1 MENGYIYTRVS
12 TLIQVDGFS
21 LDAQEEEIRAFAKMH
36 GINIIGKYSD
46 EGKSGKNAEHRP
58 AFNQMMEDIRSKKDN
73 IKYILVFKLS
83 RFARNTSDTA
93 KYLQELASYGIGL
106 LGVKDGIDTSTATGK
121 MIANIM
127 GAVAEVELENIHEQT
142 LAGRQQKA
150 RSGLWNGAQAPFGYA
165 LENKFLV
172 VCSEEAEI
180 VKEIFHLYVEEG
192 QTIRYITKKLNDEG
206 VKREQRGNTRF
217 SVFTERT
224 VRSILKNPVYAGKI
238 AYGRRH
244 TVKVEGTNNET
255 KVVKQDDESKIILVE
270 GVHEAIVTPEIFAKA
285 ETRLGENVRH
295 RKTRSD
301 STTVYPLTGLIRCPD
316 CGKNI
321 FGYTA
326 PPRPRK
332 NGKEGFYPRYI
343 SYRCI
348 SGRDR
353 NGISCS
359 LANKYYSG
367 TKLEKEVRDVV
378 ASMVSIPEFIE
389 LVSKKVDCAT
399 DLTILKKKRESIKAE
414 YAKYYNNLMVN
425 EKRLA
430 ELDTSDK
437 HYDRRVDSLN
447 RVMDDLYEKIDDS
460 QSRLD
465 ELDNEIAMAEKSTLT
480 KQSIFEMLEGFSKYY
495 DVMTPEDRKALLQ
508 AMISYIELYG
518 EKRADGHFVKAIH
531 FTFPVTYDG
540 ESGALFVRTNEQ
552 QVDTGFVVL
561 QFRSLRHCLIQQ
573 LQVVN
578 VQRAVP
584 VHVGDRQLHGGQR
597 NLPGQMAVD
606 LVNVQNVHR
615 AVAVHIALDG
625 RDLFR
630 SGGMAGGAGECQRPG
645 FVSCGGDADHTVIP
659 DMTLGGNNFL
669 RYQHSIAHGAML
681 APGQTGL
688 GTGSGLGGV
697 HDLGVTGGGNFFLRY
712 QHGIAHRAMLALGQ
726 TGLGTGRSLSGVHD
740 LSVTRGEDHCTL

>member
-1 MENGYIYTRVS
+1 MDNAYIYTRVS

-21 LDAQEEEIRAFAKMH
+21 LDAQEEEIREFAKRH
-36 GINIIGKYSD
+36 EINIVGKYSD

-58 AFNQMMEDIRSKKDN
+58 AFNQMMDDIRSKKDN
-73 IKYILVFKLS
+73 IRYVLVFKLS

-93 KYLQELASYGIGL
+93 KYLQELASFGIGL

-165 LENKFLV
+165 IENKSLV
-172 VCSEEAEI
+172 VCPEEAEI
-180 VKEIFHLYVEEG
+180 VKEIFRLYTEEG

-206 VKREQRGNTRF
+206 MKREQRGNTRF

-224 VRSILKNPVYAGKI
+224 VRSILKNPIYEGKI

-255 KVVKQDDESKIILVE
+255 KVVKQKDESKIILVE
-270 GVHEAIVTPEIFAKA
+270 GIHEAIISPEMFEKAGAK
-285 ETRLGENVRH
+285 LSENIRH

-301 STTVYPLTGLIRCPD
+301 STTVYPLTGLIKCPD

-348 SGRDR
+348 SGRER
-353 NGISCS
+353 NGVSCS

-367 TKLEKEVRDVV
+367 TKLEKEVRDVI
-378 ASMVSIPEFIE
+378 ASMVTIPEFVE

-399 DLTILKKKRESIKAE
+399 DLKALKKKRDAVISEQS
-414 YAKYYNNLMVN
+414 KYSGNLIST
-425 EKRLA
+425 EKRLT
-430 ELDTSDK
+430 ELDASDK
-437 HYDRRVDSLN
+437 HYEKRVDSLN
-447 RVMDDLYEKIDDS
+447 RILDDLYEKIDEV

-465 ELDNEIAMAEKSTLT
+465 EINKEISMAEKSSMT
-480 KQSIFEMLEGFSKYY
+480 KQSIFEMLDGFSKYY
-495 DVMTPEDRKALLQ
+495 DIMIPEDKKALLQ
-508 AMISYIELYG
+508 AMISYIELYR
-518 EKRADGHFVKAIH
+518 EKRADGHFVKSIH

-552 QVDTGFVVL
+552 QVETVVL
-561 QFRSLRHCLIQQ
+561 
-573 LQVVN
+573 
-578 VQRAVP
+578 
-584 VHVGDRQLHGGQR
+584 
-597 NLPGQMAVD
+597 
-606 LVNVQNVHR
+606 
-615 AVAVHIALDG
+615 
-625 RDLFR
+625 
-630 SGGMAGGAGECQRPG
+630 
-645 FVSCGGDADHTVIP
+645 
-659 DMTLGGNNFL
+659 
-669 RYQHSIAHGAML
+669 
-681 APGQTGL
+681 
-688 GTGSGLGGV
+688 
-697 HDLGVTGGGNFFLRY
+697 
-712 QHGIAHRAMLALGQ
+712 
-726 TGLGTGRSLSGVHD
+726 LSKF
-740 LSVTRGEDHCTL
+740 

>member
-1 MENGYIYTRVS
+1 MDNAYIYTRVS

-21 LDAQEEEIRAFAKMH
+21 LDAQEEEIREFAKRH
-36 GINIIGKYSD
+36 EINIVGKYSD

-58 AFNQMMEDIRSKKDN
+58 AFNQMMDDIRSKKDN
-73 IKYILVFKLS
+73 IRYVLVFKLS

-93 KYLQELASYGIGL
+93 KYLQELASFGIGL

-165 LENKFLV
+165 IENKSLV
-172 VCSEEAEI
+172 VCPEEAEI
-180 VKEIFHLYVEEG
+180 VKEIFRLYTEEG

-206 VKREQRGNTRF
+206 MKREQRGNTRF

-224 VRSILKNPVYAGKI
+224 VRSILKNPIYEGKI

-255 KVVKQDDESKIILVE
+255 KVVKQKDESKIILVE
-270 GVHEAIVTPEIFAKA
+270 GIHEAIISPEMFEKAGAK
-285 ETRLGENVRH
+285 LSENIRH

-301 STTVYPLTGLIRCPD
+301 STTVYPLTGLIKCPD

-348 SGRDR
+348 SGRER
-353 NGISCS
+353 NGVSCS

-367 TKLEKEVRDVV
+367 TKLEKEVRDVI
-378 ASMVSIPEFIE
+378 ASMVTIPEFVE

-399 DLTILKKKRESIKAE
+399 DLKALKKKRDAVISEQS
-414 YAKYYNNLMVN
+414 KYSGNLIST
-425 EKRLA
+425 EKRLT
-430 ELDTSDK
+430 ELDASDK
-437 HYDRRVDSLN
+437 HYEKRVDSLN
-447 RVMDDLYEKIDDS
+447 RILDDLYEKIDEV

-465 ELDNEIAMAEKSTLT
+465 EINKEISMAEKSSMT
-480 KQSIFEMLEGFSKYY
+480 KQSIFEMLDGFSKYY
-495 DVMTPEDRKALLQ
+495 DIMIPEDKKALLQ
-508 AMISYIELYG
+508 AMISYIELYR
-518 EKRADGHFVKAIH
+518 EKRADGHFVKSIH

-552 QVDTGFVVL
+552 QVECVSVL
-561 QFRSLRHCLIQQ
+561 SKLKSDKYINTK
-573 LQVVN
+573 V
-578 VQRAVP
+578 
-584 VHVGDRQLHGGQR
+584 
-597 NLPGQMAVD
+597 
-606 LVNVQNVHR
+606 
-615 AVAVHIALDG
+615 
-625 RDLFR
+625 
-630 SGGMAGGAGECQRPG
+630 
-645 FVSCGGDADHTVIP
+645 
-659 DMTLGGNNFL
+659 
-669 RYQHSIAHGAML
+669 
-681 APGQTGL
+681 
-688 GTGSGLGGV
+688 
-697 HDLGVTGGGNFFLRY
+697 
-712 QHGIAHRAMLALGQ
+712 
-726 TGLGTGRSLSGVHD
+726 
-740 LSVTRGEDHCTL
+740 

>member
-1 MENGYIYTRVS
+1 MDNAYIYTRVS

-21 LDAQEEEIRAFAKMH
+21 LDAQEEEIREFAKRH
-36 GINIIGKYSD
+36 EINIVGKYSD

-58 AFNQMMEDIRSKKDN
+58 AFNQMMDDIRSKKDN
-73 IKYILVFKLS
+73 IRYVLVFKLS

-93 KYLQELASYGIGL
+93 KYLQELASFGIGL

-165 LENKFLV
+165 IENKSLV
-172 VCSEEAEI
+172 VCPEEAEI
-180 VKEIFHLYVEEG
+180 VKEIFRLYTEEG

-206 VKREQRGNTRF
+206 MKREQRGNTRF

-224 VRSILKNPVYAGKI
+224 VRSILKNPIYEGKI

-255 KVVKQDDESKIILVE
+255 KVVKQKDESKIILVE
-270 GVHEAIVTPEIFAKA
+270 GIHEAIISPEMFEKAGAK
-285 ETRLGENVRH
+285 LSENIRH

-301 STTVYPLTGLIRCPD
+301 STTVYPLTGLIKCPD

-348 SGRDR
+348 SGRER
-353 NGISCS
+353 NGVSCS

-367 TKLEKEVRDVV
+367 TKLEKEVRDVI
-378 ASMVSIPEFIE
+378 ASMVTIPEFVE

-399 DLTILKKKRESIKAE
+399 DLKALKKKRDAVISEQS
-414 YAKYYNNLMVN
+414 KYSGNLIST
-425 EKRLA
+425 EKRLT
-430 ELDTSDK
+430 ELDASDK
-437 HYDRRVDSLN
+437 HYEKRVDSLN
-447 RVMDDLYEKIDDS
+447 RILDDLYEKIDEA

-465 ELDNEIAMAEKSTLT
+465 EINKEISMAEKSAMT
-480 KQSIFEMLEGFSKYY
+480 KQSIFEMLDGFSKYY
-495 DVMTPEDRKALLQ
+495 DIMTPEDKKALLQ
-508 AMISYIELYG
+508 AMISYIELYR
-518 EKRADGHFVKAIH
+518 EKRADGHFVKSIH

-552 QVDTGFVVL
+552 QVECVSVL
-561 QFRSLRHCLIQQ
+561 SKLKSDKYINTK
-573 LQVVN
+573 V
-578 VQRAVP
+578 
-584 VHVGDRQLHGGQR
+584 
-597 NLPGQMAVD
+597 
-606 LVNVQNVHR
+606 
-615 AVAVHIALDG
+615 
-625 RDLFR
+625 
-630 SGGMAGGAGECQRPG
+630 
-645 FVSCGGDADHTVIP
+645 
-659 DMTLGGNNFL
+659 
-669 RYQHSIAHGAML
+669 
-681 APGQTGL
+681 
-688 GTGSGLGGV
+688 
-697 HDLGVTGGGNFFLRY
+697 
-712 QHGIAHRAMLALGQ
+712 
-726 TGLGTGRSLSGVHD
+726 
-740 LSVTRGEDHCTL
+740 

>member
-1 MENGYIYTRVS
+1 
-12 TLIQVDGFS
+12 
-21 LDAQEEEIRAFAKMH
+21 MH

-58 AFNQMMEDIRSKKDN
+58 AFNQMMEDIRSKKDS

-165 LENKFLV
+165 LENKSLV
-172 VCSEEAEI
+172 VCPEEAEI

-399 DLTILKKKRESIKAE
+399 DLSILKKKRESIKAE
-414 YAKYYNNLMVN
+414 YTKYYNNLMVN

-430 ELDTSDK
+430 ELDTSDR

-552 QVDTGFVVL
+552 QVETV
-561 QFRSLRHCLIQQ
+561 CL
-573 LQVVN
+573 
-578 VQRAVP
+578 
-584 VHVGDRQLHGGQR
+584 
-597 NLPGQMAVD
+597 
-606 LVNVQNVHR
+606 LVK
-615 AVAVHIALDG
+615 
-625 RDLFR
+625 
-630 SGGMAGGAGECQRPG
+630 
-645 FVSCGGDADHTVIP
+645 
-659 DMTLGGNNFL
+659 
-669 RYQHSIAHGAML
+669 
-681 APGQTGL
+681 
-688 GTGSGLGGV
+688 
-697 HDLGVTGGGNFFLRY
+697 
-712 QHGIAHRAMLALGQ
+712 
-726 TGLGTGRSLSGVHD
+726 
-740 LSVTRGEDHCTL
+740 

>member
-1 MENGYIYTRVS
+1 M
-12 TLIQVDGFS
+12 
-21 LDAQEEEIRAFAKMH
+21 
-36 GINIIGKYSD
+36 
-46 EGKSGKNAEHRP
+46 
-58 AFNQMMEDIRSKKDN
+58 
-73 IKYILVFKLS
+73 
-83 RFARNTSDTA
+83 
-93 KYLQELASYGIGL
+93 
-106 LGVKDGIDTSTATGK
+106 
-121 MIANIM
+121 
-127 GAVAEVELENIHEQT
+127 
-142 LAGRQQKA
+142 
-150 RSGLWNGAQAPFGYA
+150 
-165 LENKFLV
+165 
-172 VCSEEAEI
+172 
-180 VKEIFHLYVEEG
+180 
-192 QTIRYITKKLNDEG
+192 
-206 VKREQRGNTRF
+206 KREQRGNTRF

-399 DLTILKKKRESIKAE
+399 DLSILKKKRESIKAE
-414 YAKYYNNLMVN
+414 YTKYYNNLMVN

-430 ELDTSDK
+430 ELDTGDK

-495 DVMTPEDRKALLQ
+495 DVMKEEKLQ
-508 AMISYIELYG
+508 AMIKLYG
-518 EKRADGHFVKAIH
+518 ENADGQTLHCDLRWRKWCIVC
-531 FTFPVTYDG
+531 Y
-540 ESGALFVRTNEQ
+540 EQ
-552 QVDTGFVVL
+552 QVRCSFAPTETKAGCISQVKRKCGIEVGKNLRVANDCLQGKSFYLHSFQVL
-561 QFRSLRHCLIQQ
+561 IYLKMEKPQCPEDKESATEDI
-573 LQVVN
+573 VE
-578 VQRAVP
+578 
-584 VHVGDRQLHGGQR
+584 
-597 NLPGQMAVD
+597 
-606 LVNVQNVHR
+606 
-615 AVAVHIALDG
+615 ALKHFK
-625 RDLFR
+625 RKN
-630 SGGMAGGAGECQRPG
+630 S
-645 FVSCGGDADHTVIP
+645 
-659 DMTLGGNNFL
+659 
-669 RYQHSIAHGAML
+669 
-681 APGQTGL
+681 
-688 GTGSGLGGV
+688 
-697 HDLGVTGGGNFFLRY
+697 
-712 QHGIAHRAMLALGQ
+712 
-726 TGLGTGRSLSGVHD
+726 
-740 LSVTRGEDHCTL
+740 

>member
-1 MENGYIYTRVS
+1 MDNAYIYTRVS

-21 LDAQEEEIRAFAKMH
+21 LDAQEEEIREFAKRH
-36 GINIIGKYSD
+36 EINIVGKYSD

-58 AFNQMMEDIRSKKDN
+58 AFNQMMDDIRSKKDN
-73 IKYILVFKLS
+73 IRYVLVFKLS

-93 KYLQELASYGIGL
+93 KYLQELASFGIGL

-165 LENKFLV
+165 IENKSLM
-172 VCSEEAEI
+172 VCPEEAEI
-180 VKEIFHLYVEEG
+180 VKEIFRLYTEEG

-206 VKREQRGNTRF
+206 MKREQRGNTRF

-224 VRSILKNPVYAGKI
+224 VRSILKNPIYEGKI

-255 KVVKQDDESKIILVE
+255 KVVKQKDESKIILVE
-270 GVHEAIVTPEIFAKA
+270 GVHEAIISPEMFEKAGAK
-285 ETRLGENVRH
+285 LSENIRH

-301 STTVYPLTGLIRCPD
+301 STTVYPLTGLIKCPD

-348 SGRDR
+348 SGRER
-353 NGISCS
+353 NGVSCS

-367 TKLEKEVRDVV
+367 TKLEKEVRDVI
-378 ASMVSIPEFIE
+378 ASMVTIPEFVE

-399 DLTILKKKRESIKAE
+399 DLKALKKKRDAVISEQS
-414 YAKYYNNLMVN
+414 KYSGNLIST
-425 EKRLA
+425 EKRLT
-430 ELDTSDK
+430 ELDASDK
-437 HYDRRVDSLN
+437 HYEKRVDSLN
-447 RVMDDLYEKIDDS
+447 RILDDLYEKIDEA

-465 ELDNEIAMAEKSTLT
+465 EINKEISMAEKSSMT
-480 KQSIFEMLEGFSKYY
+480 KQSIFEMLDGFSKYY
-495 DVMTPEDRKALLQ
+495 DIMTPEDKKALLQ
-508 AMISYIELYG
+508 AMISYIELYR
-518 EKRADGHFVKAIH
+518 EKRADGHFVKSIH

-552 QVDTGFVVL
+552 QVETVCALSKLDVYQKNT
-561 QFRSLRHCLIQQ
+561 
-573 LQVVN
+573 
-578 VQRAVP
+578 
-584 VHVGDRQLHGGQR
+584 
-597 NLPGQMAVD
+597 VD
-606 LVNVQNVHR
+606 LKMDE
-615 AVAVHIALDG
+615 LDVTAAETKASYEEI
-625 RDLFR
+625 R
-630 SGGMAGGAGECQRPG
+630 EY
-645 FVSCGGDADHTVIP
+645 VKEH
-659 DMTLGGNNFL
+659 
-669 RYQHSIAHGAML
+669 
-681 APGQTGL
+681 TGL
-688 GTGSGLGGV
+688 NVS
-697 HDLGVTGGGNFFLRY
+697 DLYIAQVKRKC
-712 QHGIAHRAMLALGQ
+712 GIKERQNYNKPKAENPKRLKCPPEKERAIREALKYFKMI
-726 TGLGTGRSLSGVHD
+726 
-740 LSVTRGEDHCTL
+740 

>member
-1 MENGYIYTRVS
+1 MDNAYIYTRVS

-21 LDAQEEEIRAFAKMH
+21 LDAQEEEIREFAKRH
-36 GINIIGKYSD
+36 EINIVGKYSD

-58 AFNQMMEDIRSKKDN
+58 AFNQMMDDIRSKKDN
-73 IKYILVFKLS
+73 IRYVLVFKLS

-93 KYLQELASYGIGL
+93 KYLQELASFGIGL

-165 LENKFLV
+165 IENKSLV
-172 VCSEEAEI
+172 VCPEEAEI
-180 VKEIFHLYVEEG
+180 VKEIFRLYTEEG

-206 VKREQRGNTRF
+206 MKREQRGNTRF

-224 VRSILKNPVYAGKI
+224 VRSILKNPIYEGKI

-255 KVVKQDDESKIILVE
+255 KVVKQKDESKIILVE
-270 GVHEAIVTPEIFAKA
+270 GVHEAIISPEMFEKAGAK
-285 ETRLGENVRH
+285 LSENIRH

-301 STTVYPLTGLIRCPD
+301 STTVYPLTGLIKCPD

-332 NGKEGFYPRYI
+332 NGKEGVYPRYI

-348 SGRDR
+348 SGRER
-353 NGISCS
+353 NGVSCS

-367 TKLEKEVRDVV
+367 TKLEKEVRDVI
-378 ASMVSIPEFIE
+378 ASMVTIPEFVE

-399 DLTILKKKRESIKAE
+399 DLKALKKKRDAVISEQS
-414 YAKYYNNLMVN
+414 KYSGNLIST
-425 EKRLA
+425 EKRLT
-430 ELDTSDK
+430 ELDASDK
-437 HYDRRVDSLN
+437 HYEKRVDSLN
-447 RVMDDLYEKIDDS
+447 RILDDLYEKIDEA

-465 ELDNEIAMAEKSTLT
+465 EINKEISMAEKSSMT
-480 KQSIFEMLEGFSKYY
+480 KQSIFEMLDGFSKYY
-495 DVMTPEDRKALLQ
+495 DIMTSEDKKALLQ
-508 AMISYIELYG
+508 AMISYIELYR
-518 EKRADGHFVKAIH
+518 EKRADGHFVKSIH

-552 QVDTGFVVL
+552 QVETVVL
-561 QFRSLRHCLIQQ
+561 MSRI
-573 LQVVN
+573 
-578 VQRAVP
+578 
-584 VHVGDRQLHGGQR
+584 
-597 NLPGQMAVD
+597 
-606 LVNVQNVHR
+606 
-615 AVAVHIALDG
+615 DG
-625 RDLFR
+625 K
-630 SGGMAGGAGECQRPG
+630 
-645 FVSCGGDADHTVIP
+645 
-659 DMTLGGNNFL
+659 
-669 RYQHSIAHGAML
+669 
-681 APGQTGL
+681 
-688 GTGSGLGGV
+688 
-697 HDLGVTGGGNFFLRY
+697 
-712 QHGIAHRAMLALGQ
+712 
-726 TGLGTGRSLSGVHD
+726 
-740 LSVTRGEDHCTL
+740 

>member
-58 AFNQMMEDIRSKKDN
+58 AFNQMMEDIRSKKDS

-172 VCSEEAEI
+172 VCPEEAEI

-270 GVHEAIVTPEIFAKA
+270 GVHEAIVTPEMFAKA
-285 ETRLGENVRH
+285 EIRLGENVRH

-301 STTVYPLTGLIRCPD
+301 STTVYPLTGLIRVR
-316 CGKNI
+316 
-321 FGYTA
+321 TA
-326 PPRPRK
+326 VRIYSDIQHLQDQGRMGRK
-332 NGKEGFYPRYI
+332 DSIP
-343 SYRCI
+343 
-348 SGRDR
+348 
-353 NGISCS
+353 GISPI
-359 LANKYYSG
+359 AVYQG
-367 TKLEKEVRDVV
+367 
-378 ASMVSIPEFIE
+378 
-389 LVSKKVDCAT
+389 
-399 DLTILKKKRESIKAE
+399 
-414 YAKYYNNLMVN
+414 
-425 EKRLA
+425 
-430 ELDTSDK
+430 
-437 HYDRRVDSLN
+437 
-447 RVMDDLYEKIDDS
+447 
-460 QSRLD
+460 
-465 ELDNEIAMAEKSTLT
+465 EIGME
-480 KQSIFEMLEGFSKYY
+480 
-495 DVMTPEDRKALLQ
+495 
-508 AMISYIELYG
+508 
-518 EKRADGHFVKAIH
+518 
-531 FTFPVTYDG
+531 FPVP
-540 ESGALFVRTNEQ
+540 LRTSITAAQ
-552 QVDTGFVVL
+552 SWKRKSVML
-561 QFRSLRHCLIQQ
+561 
-573 LQVVN
+573 
-578 VQRAVP
+578 
-584 VHVGDRQLHGGQR
+584 LHPWFQ
-597 NLPGQMAVD
+597 
-606 LVNVQNVHR
+606 
-615 AVAVHIALDG
+615 
-625 RDLFR
+625 
-630 SGGMAGGAGECQRPG
+630 
-645 FVSCGGDADHTVIP
+645 
-659 DMTLGGNNFL
+659 
-669 RYQHSIAHGAML
+669 
-681 APGQTGL
+681 
-688 GTGSGLGGV
+688 
-697 HDLGVTGGGNFFLRY
+697 
-712 QHGIAHRAMLALGQ
+712 
-726 TGLGTGRSLSGVHD
+726 SLSLLNWCPRRLTVQQ
-740 LSVTRGEDHCTL
+740 T